1 MLLNLGLQIRH
12 FAILGLTL
20 GLALGFMLF
29 TIIVILYATSW
40 VMIAGYCITTVLI
53 SDGSIASRMAAAEDA
68 RKLRIKSG
76 SLNEQKSRVMLAP
89 Q

>member
-1 MLLNLGLQIRH
+1 MRH

-29 TIIVILYATSW
+29 TIIVILYTTSW

-53 SDGSIASRMAAAEDA
+53 SDGSIATRMASLD
-68 RKLRIKSG
+68 RSRIKSAATTG
-76 SLNEQKSRVMLAP
+76 GKSRVMLSP